1 MFHWQNVLLH
11 ENLSEKRVAVLWNLT
26 KYCNAIVVALEK
38 SIAVA
43 TRIGNTAILITLAA
57 TENFCTSNCGS
68 RVNLADPEN
77 GAESGGGCILWQE
90 SGD

>member
-1 MFHWQNVLLH
+1 
-11 ENLSEKRVAVLWNLT
+11 
-26 KYCNAIVVALEK
+26 
-38 SIAVA
+38 VA
-43 TRIGNTAILITLAA
+43 TSIDCIGNTAILITLAA